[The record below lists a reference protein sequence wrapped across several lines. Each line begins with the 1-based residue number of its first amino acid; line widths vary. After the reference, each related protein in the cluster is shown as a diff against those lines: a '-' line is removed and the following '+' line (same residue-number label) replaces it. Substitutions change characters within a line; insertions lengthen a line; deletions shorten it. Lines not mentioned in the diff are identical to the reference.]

1 MNVEAFE
8 CGGHGLD
15 VFVFTLE
22 PDIDFLELLRVS
34 TMQNNVEAFDCKLLG
49 DFRTIAITG
58 TGYQSPGTVVVKVAL
73 YGRGSGVE
81 GDERNEMEKKKK
93 KKRRRRRVIDGEV

>member
-1 MNVEAFE
+1 M
-8 CGGHGLD
+8 
-15 VFVFTLE
+15 FTLE

-49 DFRTIAITG
+49 DFRTNAMTG
-58 TGYQSPGTVVVKVAL
+58 TGYQSPGTVVVKIAL

-81 GDERNEMEKKKK
+81 GDERNEKGKKKKK
-93 KKRRRRRVIDGEV
+93 KKRRRRVIHGEL